1 MTLTGGIVRLQAK
14 RPLLACELMRSMG
27 AVMSPESGGAGGA
40 RGWKSVRQE
49 AQASLRGLV
58 I

>member
-40 RGWKSVRQE
+40 GRVSGKKRK
-49 AQASLRGLV
+49 QACADW
-58 I
+58 

>member
-27 AVMSPESGGAGGA
+27 AVMSPESGGAGGGA
-40 RGWKSVRQE
+40 GRVSGKKRK
-49 AQASLRGLV
+49 QACADW
-58 I
+58 